1 MRKINEKG
9 RRWISSTLA
18 VLLTVSSFFMILPVS
33 PVMAASDR
41 ISVIIDGKRVSMEP
55 APRLQSGR
63 TLVPIRM
70 ISEELGAQVN
80 WDETDRTIQVNNT
93 EGQNVTLWADNRLV
107 CYEDDGQKTY
117 DVCDVPS
124 QIIDGRTYVPLRLVG
139 NALGISVDW
148 DNIDRSVHVDS
159 DEKVQKTLFSSIS
172 INGLTN
178 GRTVTGTLPLTIE
191 YLGGVPAGA
200 AQVRYLMLDAETG
213 TGKVVARSSTA
224 QGVAR
229 WAPDPAAQGS
239 RIIAAAVCDAQGNFL
254 AGTAVTVDVQVTP
267 QVTMAGLK
275 ANQTIDGSIDLSCR
289 ANFAAESV
297 AYEFKNLTTG
307 QATQSQAVDPMGTYT
322 FVPTLAYNGP
332 MEIRAITAD
341 GAGGQYFS
349 EAIPVTVA
357 VEKAPDSISLKK
369 FDSANV
375 GKIPVTLS
383 ITRNFDV
390 TATQYWARRAGTGE
404 TVLLK
409 ELPYGDFVWFPGPDM
424 AGTWDIYAK
433 VTTPAGKAYTSAPL
447 TATVPKTPGLILKGV
462 GPDEVVTGAIDLSAI
477 SNVPLQTVSFMV
489 KNPFN
494 GTKKT
499 LGTVADAAQ
508 TVSWTPQTINEGTRI
523 IQATAVTE
531 EGMTITSEP
540 VTVKIYLGTLY
551 SARPVAE
558 KDLFISYITP
568 LALATQK
575 ENGMSAALQVAQAVL
590 ESGWGQ
596 SLPVDKYSGQMS
608 YNLFGIKGAGPAG
621 SVLSN
626 TWEEYYGTK
635 YRIDAK
641 FRAYQNIR
649 ESWDDHNSLLLT
661 RDRYV
666 PYTEVMFNSTWGAYA
681 LRRCGYATDSNYPGK
696 LIKIIS
702 TYGLDALDLQRL

>member
-1 MRKINEKG
+1 MKKINEKG
-9 RRWISSTLA
+9 RRWISSALA
-18 VLLTVSSFFMILPVS
+18 GLLTVSSFFMILPVS
-33 PVMAASDR
+33 PVIAASDS
-41 ISVIIDGKRVSMEP
+41 ILVYIDGKKVAMDP

-63 TLVPIRM
+63 TLVPIRL
-70 ISEELGAQVN
+70 ISEELGAMVA
-80 WDETDRTIQVNNT
+80 WDETDRTIKVNNT

-107 CYEDDGQKTY
+107 CYEQDGRKTY

-139 NALGISVDW
+139 NALGISVNW
-148 DNIDRSVHVDS
+148 NGVDRSVRVDS
-159 DEKVQKTLFSSIS
+159 DEKVQKTLFSSVS
-172 INGLTN
+172 VNGLTN

-191 YLGGVPAGA
+191 YQGGVPAGA
-200 AQVRYLMLDAETG
+200 AQVRYLMLDAQTG
-213 TGKVVARSSTA
+213 SGKIVARSTTA

-229 WAPDPAAQGS
+229 WAPDPAEQGS

-254 AGTAVTVDVQVTP
+254 AGTAVTVDVNVTP
-267 QVTMAGLK
+267 QISMTGLK
-275 ANQTIDGSIDLSCR
+275 SNQVITDSIDLSCKV
-289 ANFAAESV
+289 NFAAESV
-297 AYEFKNLTTG
+297 AYEFKNLATG
-307 QATQSQAVDPMGTYT
+307 QTTQSQAVDPMGTYT
-322 FVPTLAYNGP
+322 FVPAIAYNGA
-332 MEIRAITAD
+332 MEIRAIAAD
-341 GAGGQYFS
+341 GSGGLHYS

-369 FDSANV
+369 FNAENV
-375 GKIPVTLS
+375 GKVPVTLS
-383 ITRNFDV
+383 VTRNFDV
-390 TATQYWARRAGTGE
+390 TTTQYWARNTGTGE
-404 TVLLK
+404 KVLLK
-409 ELPYGDFVWFPGPDM
+409 ELPYGDFQWFPGPDM
-424 AGTWDIYAK
+424 AGTWDIY
-433 VTTPAGKAYTSAPL
+433 VNVVTPAGKEYTTAPL
-447 TATVPKTPGLILKGV
+447 SATVPKTPSLILKGV
-462 GPDEVVTGAIDLSAI
+462 GPDEVVTEAIELAAL
-477 SNVPLQTVSFMV
+477 SNVPLQSVEFLV

-494 GTKKT
+494 GTKKI
-499 LGTVADAAQ
+499 LGTITDAAQ

-523 IQATAVTE
+523 IQATAVTA
-531 EGMTITSEP
+531 EGETVTSEP
-540 VTVKIYLGTLY
+540 ITIKIYLGTLY

-608 YNLFGIKGAGPAG
+608 YNLFGIKGTGPAG
-621 SVLSN
+621 TVLSN

-641 FRAYQNIR
+641 FRAYNNIR
-649 ESWDDHNSLLLT
+649 ESWNDHNSLLLT
-661 RDRYV
+661 KDRYV

-696 LIKIIS
+696 LIKIIN
-702 TYGLDALDLQRL
+702 TYHLDELDLQKL